1 MSKQD
6 KTATGENAA
15 PEQTDRELSDREME
29 EVAGGVSNRIDT
41 MSSVL
46 PRRRETTD
54 RYLGG
59 ITEG

>member
-15 PEQTDRELSDREME
+15 PERPNRELSDREME

-41 MSSVL
+41 RSSVV
-46 PRRRETTD
+46 PGRREATD